1 MKFRRLDEDTVC
13 CIVSEMDM
21 KEYGLELEDFFTNK
35 EKSRE
40 FLMNLVEQAKEEVG
54 YESKGGMLAMQLMP
68 ITKNTLAITFSEN
81 ANQSFKNMFEHIKE
95 ATSMLEE
102 DMNDTEIVNNIMNL
116 EDDEKI
122 KALDNF
128 MKEQLNIE
136 VDYQKNKKSKKPASK
151 GNDKKQPSLRIYRFD
166 SFHDIEQFCCSIELD
181 KIITSRLFKDEKEG
195 NYYLVINKGRL
206 SAAVYNNLCE
216 NAIEFAEFI
225 SDNSIKLLYCEEHF
239 NCLIKK
245 KAVDVIRKI
254 ARGE

>member
-1 MKFRRLDEDTVC
+1 MKFRKLDEDTVC

-54 YESKGGMLAMQLMP
+54 YESKGGMVAMQLMP

-95 ATSMLEE
+95 ATSMLE
-102 DMNDTEIVNNIMNL
+102 DMEDTEFVNNIMNL
-116 EDDEKI
+116 EDHEKV
-122 KALDNF
+122 KAIDNF

-136 VDYQKNKKSKKPASK
+136 VDYQKDKKKKKPASK
-151 GNDKKQPSLRIYRFD
+151 ENNKKQPTIRIYRFD
-166 SFHDIEQFCCSIELD
+166 SFSDIEQFCSSIELD

-195 NYYLVINKGRL
+195 KYYLVINKGRL
-206 SAAVYNNLCE
+206 SAVVYNNLCE
-216 NAIEFAEFI
+216 NAIEFSDFI
-225 SDNSIKLLYCEEHF
+225 SDNHIRLLYCEEHF
-239 NCLIKK
+239 KCLIKK
-245 KAVDVIRKI
+245 KAINVIRMI